1 MIENIL
7 NVENIS
13 WVAFFQVVMIDLI
26 FSGDNAIV
34 IGIAAAGL
42 PPEQRRKAISIGIAA
57 AVVMR
62 IIFALVVVWLLT
74 MPWLKI
80 VGGVL
85 LLYIT
90 WKLAEELRKISR
102 ENAEDEETKPE
113 PKSLMQAAWL
123 IVISDL
129 SLSLDNVLAV
139 AAAGKDSPLVIVIG
153 LVLSIV
159 MMIFFAT
166 LIARTLKKYPLIG
179 WVGASIILWVG
190 VDMVWNGVLDTFPG
204 IIS

>member
-1 MIENIL
+1 
-7 NVENIS
+7 
-13 WVAFFQVVMIDLI
+13 
-26 FSGDNAIV
+26 
-34 IGIAAAGL
+34 
-42 PPEQRRKAISIGIAA
+42 
-57 AVVMR
+57 
-62 IIFALVVVWLLT
+62 

-90 WKLAEELRKISR
+90 WKLAEELRKISS
-102 ENAEDEETKPE
+102 EKDGDEDTEAEPR
-113 PKSLMQAAWL
+113 SLMQAAWL

-153 LVLSIV
+153 LALSIV

-166 LIARTLKKYPLIG
+166 LIAKTLKKYPLIG
-179 WVGASIILWVG
+179 WVGAAVILWVG
-190 VDMVWNGVLDTFPG
+190 IDMVFNGVIDTFPG
-204 IIS
+204 LLS

>member
-1 MIENIL
+1 M
-7 NVENIS
+7 VENLLDLQNFS
-13 WVAFFQVVMIDLI
+13 WIAFFQVIVIDLI

-62 IIFALVVVWLLT
+62 IIFALIVVWLLS

-80 VGGVL
+80 VGGFL

-90 WKLAEELRKISR
+90 WKLVEELRKISR
-102 ENAEDEETKPE
+102 DKENGEDTEAEPR
-113 PKSLMQAAWL
+113 SLMQAAWL

-153 LVLSIV
+153 LALSIM

-166 LIARTLKKYPLIG
+166 MIARLLKRYTIIG
-179 WVGASIILWVG
+179 WIGAGVILWVG
-190 VDMVWNGVLDTFPG
+190 VDMIYHGMLNTFPG
-204 IIS
+204 ILS

>member
-1 MIENIL
+1 MIESIL

-13 WVAFFQVVMIDLI
+13 WIAFFQVVMIDLI

-102 ENAEDEETKPE
+102 ENAAGEEAKPE

-153 LVLSIV
+153 LALSIV

-166 LIARTLKKYPLIG
+166 LIARTLKKYPMIG
-179 WVGASIILWVG
+179 WAGAAVILWVG
-190 VDMVWNGVLDTFPG
+190 VDMVWSGVLDTFPG
-204 IIS
+204 ILS